1 MSAKQDK
8 QKVPTEFEKCY
19 LIVEDGKTFEVFY
32 NPTEKDSLK
41 AYIKKECN

>member
-8 QKVPTEFEKCY
+8 EKVPTGYEKCY
-19 LIVEDGKTFEVFY
+19 SIVEDGKTFEVFY
-32 NPTEKDSLK
+32 NPKEKDSLK